1 MKPQEISN
9 QKGPI
14 PKQSSSKKSSQRTT
28 IKKSSKTGNN
38 LTENQSS
45 FKKSKNINMEN
56 PPNDKQIKHYDNM
69 AKEGMNRRVDI
80 FKTKEKVSKLEK
92 DLETKTKILEKETKK
107 KKISKIICQN

>member
-45 FKKSKNINMEN
+45 FKKSKNMEWLYSE
-56 PPNDKQIKHYDNM
+56 DEKLYDMATLKEKSKDMKQIGDEIYKR
-69 AKEGMNRRVDI
+69 K
-80 FKTKEKVSKLEK
+80 
-92 DLETKTKILEKETKK
+92 
-107 KKISKIICQN
+107 